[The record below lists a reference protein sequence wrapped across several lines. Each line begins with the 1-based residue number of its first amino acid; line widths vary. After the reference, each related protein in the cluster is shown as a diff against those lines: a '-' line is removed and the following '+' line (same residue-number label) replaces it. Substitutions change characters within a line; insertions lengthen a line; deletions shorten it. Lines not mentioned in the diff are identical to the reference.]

1 MTHALHHKTGGA
13 IVRPVENAAEWS
25 WAAEVVYSC
34 VCGACFAAQ
43 RWRWV
48 DAESQPQLAQMLRR
62 SGPIMGE
69 CPSCHR
75 PAEGQGAWIELRP
88 AAESAALIL
97 GAQLRAEVLPA
108 LQQHLRDLEAR
119 PEQARAWL
127 LQPTITFLGASESR
141 PAEDTVPN
149 ALLPPMAAASPTPRA
164 TPLPAPVASPASSA
178 PVPRAS
184 PAPVSSPMPAAAPI
198 PAPPVWSPPPDI
210 QRAARGELDMIDGVV
225 VVRLHLD
232 DATARAW
239 SSAPIDVRPIH
250 LRDLGYPLL
259 GVRVV
264 AAIDGEAAVIDGLID
279 VGDVE
284 AHEVFGRLAEAFRL
298 DLVIHGA
305 RGSTALRRELASPGL
320 ERNAA
325 LCLESASALLA
336 GSEFA
341 ADAFIRASERLAEMT
356 VDERLRPAEAPL
368 DAAALDH
375 LDTAAVAAAAI
386 DQLEEASG
394 RENLTHLLEVDGL
407 PLGDYEALRKHI
419 LSAAVEY
426 GLCPPSRFWRRIL
439 IPEVG
444 ENAQAI
450 VNRLARTR
458 GAEVGGE
465 LSPQAASEN
474 WYRLRELCDRKRVN
488 YPPELRAALDE
499 GGGGRPLGRRRSQQP
514 PMVASGEI
522 GGPSPAPPSAPAVS
536 SRSRLAKATEIIES
550 NPSVDQIM
558 NVIRAMEEFEDHE
571 ILAILPALSEL
582 GPIAAP
588 ALVEQLRSSRREIRQ
603 SAAILLGLARDG
615 RAVDGLAGALLAEST
630 NVWRDIARALGNYGP
645 RVVGSLCEL
654 VRHIDAGG
662 RERAITRVA
671 RAMAEV
677 ILSDGNTRGGP
688 GRHAVEAL
696 VDVQD
701 PSISSA
707 ATRALAT
714 LGDVS
719 SAGEEIR
726 GERPLAEDTAV
737 RGFARRAYEAIT
749 TPELDIVVEE
759 DVEEVEIG

>member
-1 MTHALHHKTGGA
+1 M
-13 IVRPVENAAEWS
+13 ENAAEWS
-25 WAAEVVYSC
+25 WAADVVYSC

-48 DAESQPQLAQMLRR
+48 DAEAQPQLAQMIRR
-62 SGPIMGE
+62 SGPIMGQ
-69 CPSCHR
+69 CPACRR
-75 PAEGQGAWIELRP
+75 PAEGQGAWLELHP
-88 AAESAALIL
+88 AAEGAELLL
-97 GAQLRAEVLPA
+97 GPQQRGEIVASLKRH
-108 LQQHLRDLEAR
+108 LQDLEER
-119 PEQARAWL
+119 PDFARAWL
-127 LQPTITFLGASESR
+127 LQPVITFLGVEGR
-141 PAEDTVPN
+141 PPAEDTVPN
-149 ALLPPMAAASPTPRA
+149 AVLPVAPAAPVPARVTPIPAAIPAPLPAAKSAPMAAAA
-164 TPLPAPVASPASSA
+164 PA
-178 PVPRAS
+178 
-184 PAPVSSPMPAAAPI
+184 
-198 PAPPVWSPPPDI
+198 PAPPFRPPPGPVEI
-210 QRAARGELDMIDGVV
+210 QRAANGELDVIDGVI

-239 SSAPIDVRPIH
+239 ATAPIEARPIH
-250 LRDLGYPLL
+250 FRDLGYPLL

-264 AAIDGEAAVIDGLID
+264 ATMDGGDAVIDGLID

-284 AHEVFGRLAEAFRL
+284 AHESFARLAEAFRL

-305 RGSTALRRELASPGL
+305 RGSTALRRELVSPGL

-341 ADAFIRASERLAEMT
+341 PDAFLQASERLDGMSS
-356 VDERLRPAEAPL
+356 VDRLRRAEVPLEIGAYEDLRTAVATAEAV
-368 DAAALDH
+368 DH
-375 LDTAAVAAAAI
+375 LDH
-386 DQLEEASG
+386 ASG

-407 PLGDYEALRKHI
+407 PLAEYESIRKHV

-426 GLCPPSRFWRRIL
+426 GICPPSRFWRRIL

-450 VNRLARTR
+450 VGRLARTR

-465 LSPQAASEN
+465 LPPELASEN
-474 WYRLRELCDRKRVN
+474 WYRLRELCDRKRVR
-488 YPPELRAALDE
+488 YPAELQGALDD
-499 GGGGRPLGRRRSQQP
+499 GGGRPLGRRRSQQP

-522 GGPSPAPPSAPAVS
+522 GGPSPAPAPPAASAS
-536 SRSRLAKATEIIES
+536 SSSLGRSRLAKATELIES
-550 NPSVDQIM
+550 GPTPEQVIH
-558 NVIRAMEEFEDHE
+558 VIRAMEEFDDHE

-582 GPIAAP
+582 GPIAVP
-588 ALVEQLRSSRREIRQ
+588 ALVEQLRSGRREIRQ

-615 RAVDGLAGALLAEST
+615 RAVEPLCHALLGEST

-654 VRHIDAGG
+654 VRHVDAPS
-662 RERAITRVA
+662 RDRAITRVA

-759 DVEEVEIG
+759 DVEEVEVG